1 MDVTI
6 LGSGNMARAIATR
19 LLAGGNT
26 VTLLDRE
33 PDKAAAL
40 AQELTSAAAGG
51 AAVKSAALGS
61 PISDPI
67 VVNAVWYPAALDLV
81 ASYGQQLDGR
91 ILVDISNPLNQTYDD
106 LATPPGTSAAEEL
119 ARVAPAGA
127 KVVKAFNTTFAG
139 LLAQGNV
146 SGQPLDVF
154 IAGDD
159 EQAKAAVARLIE
171 GGGQRVL
178 DAGPLKRARQLEGL
192 ALLSIVLQSK
202 LDKPWMSAVKIVS

>member
-1 MDVTI
+1 MNVTI
-6 LGSGNMARAIATR
+6 FGSGNMARAIATR
-19 LLAGGNT
+19 LLVGGNNIT
-26 VTLLDRE
+26 VLDRD

-40 AQELTSAAAGG
+40 AQELASLAHKG
-51 AAVKSAALGS
+51 ATVKSAALGS
-61 PISDPI
+61 RISDPL
-67 VVNAVWYPAALDLV
+67 VVNAIRYPAAFDV
-81 ASYGQQLDGR
+81 IATYGQQLDGK
-91 ILVDISNPLNQTYDD
+91 ILVDITNPLNQTFDD

-146 SGQPLDVF
+146 AGQPLDVF

-159 EQAKAAVARLIE
+159 EQAKATVTKLIE

-178 DAGPLKRARQLEGL
+178 DVGPLKRARQLEGM
-192 ALLSIVLQSK
+192 ALISITLQAK
-202 LDKPWMSAVKIVS
+202 LEKPWMSAVKIVS

>member
-6 LGSGNMARAIATR
+6 LGSGNMARAIGAL
-19 LLAGGNT
+19 LLAGGNNI
-26 VTLLDRE
+26 TLLDRA
-33 PDKAAAL
+33 PDKASAL
-40 AQELTSAAAGG
+40 AQELASAANAT
-51 AAVKSAALGS
+51 VKSAALGS
-61 PISDPI
+61 RISDP
-67 VVNAVWYPAALDLV
+67 VLVNAIRYPAAFDV
-81 ASYGQQLDGR
+81 IASYGQQLGGK
-91 ILVDISNPLNQTYDD
+91 ILVDITNPLNQTFDD

-146 SGQPLDVF
+146 AGQPLDVF

-159 EQAKAAVARLIE
+159 EQAKATVAKLIE
-171 GGGQRVL
+171 GSGQRVL
-178 DAGPLKRARQLEGL
+178 DVGPLKRARQLEGL

-202 LDKPWMSAVKIVS
+202 LEKPWMSAVKIVS

>member
-6 LGSGNMARAIATR
+6 LGSGNMARAIAAL
-19 LLAGGNT
+19 LLAGGNNI
-26 VTLLDRE
+26 TLLDRA
-33 PDKAAAL
+33 PDKASAL
-40 AQELTSAAAGG
+40 AQELASAANAT
-51 AAVKSAALGS
+51 VKSAALGS
-61 PISDPI
+61 RISDP
-67 VVNAVWYPAALDLV
+67 VLVNAIRYPAAFDV
-81 ASYGQQLDGR
+81 IASYGQQLDGK
-91 ILVDISNPLNQTYDD
+91 ILVDITNPLNQTFDD

-146 SGQPLDVF
+146 AGQPLDVF

-159 EQAKAAVARLIE
+159 EQAKATVTKLIE
-171 GGGQRVL
+171 GSGQRVL
-178 DAGPLKRARQLEGL
+178 DVGPLKRARQLEGM

-202 LDKPWMSAVKIVS
+202 LEKPWMSAVKIIS